1 MRALKAAPGGGA
13 SNGGVPRA
21 PPAMIFQDRLDAADQ
36 LATALAHYRDRQ
48 ALVLAI
54 PRGAVA
60 MGQRIAQRLGADFD
74 LVLVRKLRAPFS
86 PEFAVG
92 AVDETGWCWLS
103 PHAHEVGADPGYLA
117 GERARQLD
125 ELHRR
130 RLAYCGGRPPAD
142 AAGRLAIVVDD
153 GLATGATMIAALH
166 AVRAQAPA
174 RLVCAV
180 PVGARE
186 SLETVSAFA
195 DEVVCLHR
203 PALFG
208 AVGAFYRDFRQVD
221 DAEVA
226 ALLGLREP
234 S

>member
-54 PRGAVA
+54 PR
-60 MGQRIAQRLGADFD
+60 
-74 LVLVRKLRAPFS
+74 
-86 PEFAVG
+86 G

-221 DAEVA
+221 DAEVT